1 MKRENQNINELEIMI
16 TDTIKS
22 LFILKHRQYELKKEL
37 KEITLDLEIV
47 IDELNKKE
55 EIVRPYK
62 TRESINQIFVFL
74 TFILAFYINS
84 YIDKTYLNRVIRLN
98 RRVLFMLIESICLV
112 IPFISFFSNSINKY
126 DNRKKYLEINI
137 DILNLKKLRYSL
149 ENQQRIT
156 EKYLIDIDLGIKIN
170 QGNLNDLRNNLKKV
184 VDLEKKKIKTLN

>member
-156 EKYLIDIDLGIKIN
+156 EKYLIDIYKMKIY
-170 QGNLNDLRNNLKKV
+170 NNY
-184 VDLEKKKIKTLN
+184 INNN